1 MFEGGAVDGERTARR
16 LRSILDASRDAIM
29 TFDRQLCVRYVNE
42 AAARMS
48 GVAAEEWIGNSFAE
62 MGYTSDAAAEHEAAV
77 LRVFRDGV
85 PRTIEGRVDTTGGPR
100 WLEASL
106 SPVFDDEGVI
116 VEVVS
121 DNRDITT
128 RRTTEDLLST
138 RASHDPL
145 TGLVNR
151 RALLDDLDRALAAGH
166 RSGRATGVLMIDLDR
181 FKNINDSL
189 GHATGDDVIVA
200 TASRLESVV
209 RAGDLVARLGGDEF
223 VVVMRDVDDVA
234 EPVRQADRILA
245 IFRAPL
251 RVHQTDLYSTASIGI
266 TISRDTATAT
276 DLLREADTALYVAKQ
291 SGRDRAS
298 LFNDDLRTAV
308 ASRLAVER
316 LLRPAMERGEFAV
329 WYQPE
334 VDLTTGEI
342 VAMEALVRW
351 HHPSGEMFTAARF
364 IDAAEESGLITD
376 LGEWVLLEACRQAA
390 GWNSAPDAPPLA
402 LRVNLSAREIADP
415 NLLVLVASALEITGL
430 HPRLLCLE
438 LNESAMLA
446 TTPVTTFNL
455 QTLHDQGVGL
465 AIDDFGTGYAALAAL
480 RDLRVDALKI
490 DSSFVANIAVDDRV
504 RRLVDGIV
512 AFAER
517 LGVDV
522 IAEGIERPEQAA
534 VLRELG
540 CAVGQG
546 FLYSGA
552 LRPDEVRSVLR
563 R

>member
-181 FKNINDSL
+181 FKNIHDSL